1 MPGHIRGC
9 STIDGWVDAVKLSY
23 NVMKGPECFVSTVT
37 SVVLTE
43 ECNVVVNSEE
53 LIGAIEYLL
62 Q

>member
-1 MPGHIRGC
+1 MPGPRRGC
-9 STIDGWVDAVKLSY
+9 STIDEWVDTVKLSY
-23 NVMKGPECFVSTVT
+23 NVVKGPECFVLILK

-43 ECNVVVNSEE
+43 ECNVVVSIED